1 VSARRGTTAGALLIL
16 ALLTGACGGS
26 DQDPQVR
33 LYAAQRAY
41 WQVLRAQERLDI
53 YPNRSLAED
62 CVERYLAVARECPV
76 AELPRPLP
84 AEEREGAPVRLAR
97 VGAMAALGAAGI
109 QWELGEREVAIASL
123 RGSLR
128 EDLPLGALTERR
140 LRATL
145 AGYLRERKRPREAL
159 AVYASL
165 LTPLGPGLVAGDAA
179 YPDAELLAVPAQM
192 AELAL
197 AAGDS
202 ALAAETGS
210 LLGSVFARVARDYA
224 GEEPGFQGLLAW
236 ADIATRL
243 GRWAEA
249 EAALGTLARD
259 YPTRE
264 SWRAELQRA
273 RLLAEHLGRPAE
285 AEALLVRLAAGV
297 GEEAVAGGTEYLRFL
312 LARGRLAEVP
322 PQLERLRR
330 LAKRREDRAELLYL
344 WGAYEMR
351 LGVWDRARQRWG
363 EAAAELPYTP
373 FGMECQL
380 AVARTWA
387 ERGESRFAAVAL
399 DRLFE
404 ACRRN
409 TRQAPGSE
417 LAGVTLALEA
427 RADSLLGTL
436 PASDAAVSG
445 LRARRHPVRE
455 GS

>member
-1 VSARRGTTAGALLIL
+1 MSARRGTTAGALLFT
-16 ALLTGACGGS
+16 ALLTGACGGT

-33 LYAAQRAY
+33 LHAAQRAY
-41 WQVLRAQERLDI
+41 WQAMRLQERLDI

-62 CVERYLAVARECPV
+62 CVVHYLAVARECPV
-76 AELPRPLP
+76 TELPRSLP
-84 AEEREGAPVRLAR
+84 AAERGEVAVKLAR

-109 QWELGEREVAIASL
+109 QWELGEREAAIAAL
-123 RGSLR
+123 RGRLR
-128 EDLPLGALTERR
+128 EDLPLGAATERR

-145 AGYLRERKRPREAL
+145 AGYLREMERPREAL

-165 LTPLGPGLVAGDAA
+165 LAPLGPGLAVGDAA
-179 YPDAELLAVPAQM
+179 YPDAELLAVPARM

-202 ALAAETGS
+202 AVVAQTGEQLS
-210 LLGSVFARVARDYA
+210 TVFARVTRGYA

-236 ADIATRL
+236 ADVAMRL

-249 EAALGTLARD
+249 DAALGTLARD
-259 YPTRE
+259 FPARE
-264 SWRAELQRA
+264 PWRAELQRA
-273 RLLAEHLGRPAE
+273 RLLAEHLGRTAE
-285 AEALLVRLAAGV
+285 AEVLLAGLAAGV
-297 GEEAVAGGTEYLRFL
+297 GEAAVAGGTEYLRFL

-330 LAKRREDRAELLYL
+330 LVKRREERAELLYL

-351 LGVWDRARQRWG
+351 QGVWDRARQRWG
-363 EAAAELPYTP
+363 EAAADLPYTP

-380 AVARTWA
+380 AVARNWA

-399 DRLFE
+399 GRLYE

-409 TRQAPGSE
+409 ARQAPGSE
-417 LAGVTLALEA
+417 LAGLTLALEA

-445 LRARRHPVRE
+445 LLARRHPVRE